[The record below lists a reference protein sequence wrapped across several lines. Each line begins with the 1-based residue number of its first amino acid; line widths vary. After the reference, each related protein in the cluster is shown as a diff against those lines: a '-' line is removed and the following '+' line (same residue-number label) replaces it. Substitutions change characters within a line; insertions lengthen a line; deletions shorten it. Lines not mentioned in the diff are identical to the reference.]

1 MGMSTVTAARI
12 LKGQL
17 AGRTGEEEK
26 LAFETFPHLGLAK
39 VKHFACFTCKLNF
52 LTL

>member
-12 LKGQL
+12 LKGQR

-39 VKHFACFTCKLNF
+39 VKHFVCFTFTVTF
-52 LTL
+52 LTV